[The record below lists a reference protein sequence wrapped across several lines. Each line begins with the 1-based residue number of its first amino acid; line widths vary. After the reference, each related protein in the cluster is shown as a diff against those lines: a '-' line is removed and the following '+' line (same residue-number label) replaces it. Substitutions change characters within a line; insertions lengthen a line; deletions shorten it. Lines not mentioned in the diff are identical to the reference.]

1 MARLNVNPTRM
12 ELKKLKARLSTAVRG
27 HKLLKD
33 KSDEM
38 VRRFTEIIKENK
50 RLREE
55 VEKELALTLR
65 QFSIARSVTPAYRA
79 ETAFSM
85 PSLLVKL
92 DCSTESIMGIDVP
105 KVELIK
111 EKRGDG
117 LPYAYSEI
125 TSEADY
131 SVGMVSA
138 LLPKMVMLAKTE
150 KAVRMLADEI
160 ERNKRRV
167 NALEYVMI
175 PQLEETIK
183 YIKDKLD
190 ENERAAVVRLMN
202 VSLRSENMIKLLSKT
217 RKFCLTKKEKSCK
230 IITLNQLGL

>member
-12 ELKKLKARLSTAVRG
+12 ELKKLKARLNTAVRG

-38 VRRFTEIIKENK
+38 VRRFSSVIKENN
-50 RLREE
+50 RLRGE
-55 VEKELALTLR
+55 VERELSETLR
-65 QFSIARSVTPAYRA
+65 QFSVARSVTPAYRA

-85 PSLLVKL
+85 PSVAVSAQCGVASVMGVEVPDIALVN
-92 DCSTESIMGIDVP
+92 
-105 KVELIK
+105 
-111 EKRGDG
+111 EKRSDG

-131 SVGMVSA
+131 SVAKASS
-138 LLPKMVMLAKTE
+138 LLPKMIELAQTE
-150 KAVRMLADEI
+150 KTVRLLAAEI
-160 ERNKRRV
+160 ERRV

-183 YIKDKLD
+183 YIKSKLD
-190 ENERAAVVRLMN
+190 ENERAAVIRLMKVKN
-202 VSLRSENMIKLLSKT
+202 K
-217 RKFCLTKKEKSCK
+217 
-230 IITLNQLGL
+230 

>member
-12 ELKKLKARLSTAVRG
+12 ELKKLKARLATAVRG

-38 VRRFTEIIKENK
+38 VRRFTVILREAK

-55 VEKELALTLR
+55 VEKQLADVLK
-65 QFSIARSVTPAYRA
+65 QFSIARSVTPAFEA
-79 ETAFSM
+79 ETAFAM
-85 PSLLVKL
+85 
-92 DCSTESIMGIDVP
+92 STAPVRAECDVVSVMGVEVP
-105 KVELIK
+105 RVSVVQ
-111 EKRGDG
+111 EKRVGV

-125 TSEADY
+125 TGEADY
-131 SVGMVSA
+131 SVQKASD
-138 LLPKMVMLAKTE
+138 LLPKMVELAQTE
-150 KAVRMLADEI
+150 KTVRMLAEEI

-190 ENERAAVVRLMN
+190 ENERAAVVRLMK
-202 VSLRSENMIKLLSKT
+202 VKGKA
-217 RKFCLTKKEKSCK
+217 
-230 IITLNQLGL
+230 Q